1 MIGRLLWND
10 IRHHKLMSFTT
21 ILFMA
26 ASAMLISFAAV
37 LFTGLLGS
45 VDRLMTKAQSP
56 DYLQMHT
63 GTVELEKI
71 ADFAADKPEIE
82 QWQVMPFLNLE
93 NNVLELGEKSL
104 SDSTQDN
111 GLCVQGECFDYL
123 LGLDD
128 ELPVV

>member
-26 ASAMLISFAAV
+26 ASAMLISLAAV

-45 VDRLMTKAQSP
+45 VDHLMTKAQSP

-63 GTVELEKI
+63 GAVELEKI
-71 ADFAADKPEIE
+71 ADFAADQPEIE
-82 QWQVMPFLNLE
+82 QWQVMPF
-93 NNVLELGEKSL
+93 
-104 SDSTQDN
+104 
-111 GLCVQGECFDYL
+111 
-123 LGLDD
+123 
-128 ELPVV
+128 